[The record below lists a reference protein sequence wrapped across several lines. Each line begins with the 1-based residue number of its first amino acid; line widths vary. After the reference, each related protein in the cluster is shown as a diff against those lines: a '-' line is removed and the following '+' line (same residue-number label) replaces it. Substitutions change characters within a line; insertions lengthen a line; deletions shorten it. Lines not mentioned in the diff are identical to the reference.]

1 MAAMAEMELVMV
13 EMERVRVWSKWKKG
27 KCNKREDDKKQREIL
42 GNVKVYSGGPTRHYN

>member
-27 KCNKREDDKKQREIL
+27 ISGKRE
-42 GNVKVYSGGPTRHYN
+42 NVIRGKMIKNRGKFWEM